1 MQFPVN
7 NFVFDRQGTEKPRVL
22 LSFIPITYLRAW
34 RLGGKKVQDYLI
46 KTVLE
51 SINLFFPEFFMKRLS
66 FGCLPFLLIGIMISC
81 GQQQSVAQD
90 QTVTTTSTPAAAGL
104 DLQAVTEIVKQS
116 KNAAEIEQ
124 KLNAPGSVNNLDLD
138 GDGNVD
144 YIHVTEY
151 GKGNMRGFS
160 LTVMDSTG
168 ADQEIATI
176 EIERGYDS
184 ANVIVAGDPAYYGPG
199 VCYTGV
205 WVPADVVLWGY
216 LWHPHRFYYSPY
228 PYGYYPSYYHPYRPV
243 PYAAYNS
250 HVTIIARTTAIRRTA
265 PPRNYRSRSPYAR
278 KPVARSMQRG
288 RQREREQSNRPER
301 TRSSQRPRERGRE

>member
-1 MQFPVN
+1 M
-7 NFVFDRQGTEKPRVL
+7 RV
-22 LSFIPITYLRAW
+22 S
-34 RLGGKKVQDYLI
+34 LI
-46 KTVLE
+46 G
-51 SINLFFPEFFMKRLS
+51 FF
-66 FGCLPFLLIGIMISC
+66 FLGIMILC
-81 GQQQSVAQD
+81 YQPQGMAQD

-124 KLNAPGSVNNLDLD
+124 KLNAPGSVNNLDLN

-168 ADQEIATI
+168 AEQEIATI
-176 EIERGYDS
+176 EIEREYNS
-184 ANVIVAGDPAYYGPG
+184 ANVIVVGEPEYYGPG

-205 WVPADVVLWGY
+205 WAPADVVLWVY

-228 PYGYYPSYYHPYRPV
+228 RYGYYPSYYHPYRPV
-243 PYAAYNS
+243 AFEAYHS
-250 HVTIIARTTAIRRTA
+250 HVTIMVKTTVIHRTAI
-265 PPRNYRSRSPYAR
+265 PKNYRSRSPHAR
-278 KPVARSMQRG
+278 HAAARSTQRT
-288 RQREREQSNRPER
+288 RQRERSNRTTR
-301 TRSSQRPRERGRE
+301 TRSGQEPRERER

>member
-1 MQFPVN
+1 MV
-7 NFVFDRQGTEKPRVL
+7 KY
-22 LSFIPITYLRAW
+22 S
-34 RLGGKKVQDYLI
+34 
-46 KTVLE
+46 
-51 SINLFFPEFFMKRLS
+51 SINFLEIFMKRFSLTS
-66 FGCLPFLLIGIMISC
+66 VLFIFIGLMVSC
-81 GQQQSVAQD
+81 DQQQSVAQD
-90 QTVTTTSTPAAAGL
+90 QTVATTSTPAAAGL

-184 ANVIVAGDPAYYGPG
+184 ANVIVVGEPEYYGPG

-216 LWHPHRFYYSPY
+216 LWHPHRYYYSPY
-228 PYGYYPSYYHPYRPV
+228 QYGYYPPYYHPYHPV
-243 PYAAYNS
+243 LFAAYNS
-250 HVTIIARTTAIRRTA
+250 HVTVIARTTVIHRAV
-265 PPRNYRSRSPYAR
+265 PPKNYRSRSPHAHNAA
-278 KPVARSMQRG
+278 ARSNQRA
-288 RQREREQSNRPER
+288 RQRTRVESNRAR
-301 TRSSQRPRERGRE
+301 TSQRPRERGRE

>member
-1 MQFPVN
+1 
-7 NFVFDRQGTEKPRVL
+7 
-22 LSFIPITYLRAW
+22 
-34 RLGGKKVQDYLI
+34 
-46 KTVLE
+46 
-51 SINLFFPEFFMKRLS
+51 MKRFS
-66 FGCLPFLLIGIMISC
+66 FGCLPFLFIAIMISC
-81 GQQQSVAQD
+81 GQQRSVAQD

-176 EIERGYDS
+176 EIERGYNT
-184 ANVIVAGDPAYYGPG
+184 ANVIVVGEPAY
-199 VCYTGV
+199 
-205 WVPADVVLWGY
+205 L
-216 LWHPHRFYYSPY
+216 
-228 PYGYYPSYYHPYRPV
+228 
-243 PYAAYNS
+243 
-250 HVTIIARTTAIRRTA
+250 
-265 PPRNYRSRSPYAR
+265 
-278 KPVARSMQRG
+278 
-288 RQREREQSNRPER
+288 R
-301 TRSSQRPRERGRE
+301 TRSILHGGLGAGGCCAVGVFVASASVLS

>member
-1 MQFPVN
+1 
-7 NFVFDRQGTEKPRVL
+7 
-22 LSFIPITYLRAW
+22 
-34 RLGGKKVQDYLI
+34 
-46 KTVLE
+46 
-51 SINLFFPEFFMKRLS
+51 MKRIS

-81 GQQQSVAQD
+81 GQQQSAAQD

-184 ANVIVAGDPAYYGPG
+184 ANVIVAGDPAFYGPG
-199 VCYTGV
+199 VYYTGV
-205 WVPADVVLWGY
+205 WVPADIMLWGY

-228 PYGYYPSYYHPYRPV
+228 PYGYYPSYYHPYHPV

-250 HVTIIARTTAIRRTA
+250 HIVIIARTTVIHRTVL
-265 PPRNYRSRSPYAR
+265 PKNYRSRSPYAR
-278 KPVARSMQRG
+278 NAAARSNRRAGQKGQSNRSTRTRSG
-288 RQREREQSNRPER
+288 QQPRVRERE
-301 TRSSQRPRERGRE
+301 